1 MNPRMNLQVIAM
13 IVVVMMMMGVRSLLG
28 GMVMD
33 MMGMHMD
40 MVMSVDMEIRREME
54 RERKEREAQ
63 MLMRG
68 NRIIRGRVR
77 GLVVDRV
84 HMGMGGGDVRRGK

>member
-1 MNPRMNLQVIAM
+1 MNLQVIAM

-28 GMVMD
+28 GMV
-33 MMGMHMD
+33 MD

-68 NRIIRGRVR
+68 NRIIGGRVR

-84 HMGMGGGDVRRGK
+84 HIGMGGGDEWGGHVRRGK